1 MNESTDKLRGE
12 TNNSKKLLFGL
23 PRLGTSIV
31 LGIESWALLTLYT
44 SGYGLNPFLAGLAIA
59 MGYLTIAATQ
69 FLFGW
74 LSDAKYTKFGRR
86 KPYLMIFGPLLGLS
100 TIFLLLPSLFLP
112 DLNDQNALFLWMLI
126 WDVLFRIG
134 YAVTTPYQA
143 WMAELFET
151 NDRPKVSQYQ
161 NTFNFVGNGIMALFS
176 LLIVTTFIDAL
187 EIDVNASIPML
198 YLIPIIIFGI
208 LVVVL
213 FYLIV
218 LLLPTESNYEL
229 KSNLK
234 ESLKTTVK
242 NKNFMLIVLMVGISG
257 FGWSMLST
265 GMLKY
270 LNDALQLS
278 TTEYLIAAVV
288 LLLSIFIFLYL
299 WRKSIEK
306 RGKKTTLLYVFLLAV
321 FFLPITLLSIIPM
334 DSYLILGIFFIAG
347 VGAILGGWYLFPYI
361 VYADVAEDDEKST
374 GDLKAGTY
382 AGFPSIILNIF
393 QAIGA
398 IVIGLMFSLPSITV
412 GSLNPYSIGLAFF
425 GPICSVILLVS
436 YFYTKKYVNLD
447 FEWEKQQ

>member
-44 SGYGLNPFLAGLAIA
+44 SGYGLNPLLAGLAIA
-59 MGYLTIAATQ
+59 MGYLTIAAAQ

-86 KPYLMIFGPLLGLS
+86 KPYLIIFGPLLGLS
-100 TIFLLLPSLFLP
+100 TIFLLIPSLFLP
-112 DLNDQNALFLWMLI
+112 DLNDQNALFLWMLV
-126 WDVLFRIG
+126 WDVLFRVG

-151 NDRPKVSQYQ
+151 NDRPKVSQIQ

-176 LLIVTTFIDAL
+176 LLIVTSFIDAL

-198 YLIPIIIFGI
+198 YFIPIIIFGI

-242 NKNFMLIVLMVGISG
+242 NKNFMLIVLMMGISS

-306 RGKKTTLLYVFLLAV
+306 RGKKTTLLYVFLLAI
-321 FFLPITLLSIIPM
+321 FFLPITPFFLFNLS
-334 DSYLILGIFFIAG
+334 
-347 VGAILGGWYLFPYI
+347 
-361 VYADVAEDDEKST
+361 
-374 GDLKAGTY
+374 
-382 AGFPSIILNIF
+382 
-393 QAIGA
+393 
-398 IVIGLMFSLPSITV
+398 
-412 GSLNPYSIGLAFF
+412 
-425 GPICSVILLVS
+425 
-436 YFYTKKYVNLD
+436 
-447 FEWEKQQ
+447 

>member
-1 MNESTDKLRGE
+1 MNESIEKLRGE
-12 TNNSKKLLFGL
+12 KSTSKKLLFGL

-31 LGIESWALLTLYT
+31 LGVESWALLTLYT
-44 SGYGLNPFLAGLAIA
+44 SGYGLNTILAGLAIA
-59 MGYLTIAATQ
+59 MGYLTIAASQ

-86 KPYLMIFGPLLGLS
+86 KPYLIIFGPLLGLS
-100 TIFLLLPSLFLP
+100 TIFLLLPSMFLP
-112 DLNDQNALFLWMLI
+112 DLNDQFALFLWMLV
-126 WDVLFRIG
+126 WDVLFRVG
-134 YAVTTPYQA
+134 YALTTPYQA
-143 WMAELFET
+143 WMAEVFDI

-176 LLIVTTFIDAL
+176 LLIVTSFVDAL
-187 EIDVNASIPML
+187 KVDVNASVPMI
-198 YLIPIIIFGI
+198 YLIPIVIFGI

-213 FYLIV
+213 FYLIAF
-218 LLLPTESNYEL
+218 LFPTEPNYEI

-234 ESLKTTVK
+234 ESLRATVQ
-242 NKNFMLIVLMVGISG
+242 NKNFMLIVLMMGISG

-299 WRKSIEK
+299 WRKTIEK
-306 RGKKTTLLYVFLLAV
+306 KGKKATLLYVFILAV
-321 FFLPITLLSIIPM
+321 FFLPITLLSFIPM
-334 DSYLILGIFFIAG
+334 SSHLILGILFIAG

-382 AGFPSIILNIF
+382 AGFPSIILNLF
-393 QAIGA
+393 QAVGA
-398 IVIGLMFSLPSITV
+398 IVIGSLFDLPEITV
-412 GSLNPYSIGLAFF
+412 GSLEPFSIGLAFF
-425 GPICSVILLVS
+425 GPLCSLILIVS
-436 YFYTKKYVNLD
+436 YFYTKKYVKLD
-447 FEWEKQQ
+447 FDWEKE